1 MSDFIIA
8 IFLTL
13 SIWLSSVVHVCEV
26 ETKEEIVALQE
37 TNSFLWA
44 EGENTTA
51 RLKACEKKKGKR

>member
-1 MSDFIIA
+1 MWFHQVA
-8 IFLTL
+8 TTY
-13 SIWLSSVVHVCEV
+13 EV
-26 ETKEEIVALQE
+26 ENKRNLVALQE